1 MMWTDKTHVYAATDC
16 KYLGKP
22 CPAAQ
27 RMVAK
32 LAEALSAAKPLTE
45 DDFEIAGSTRLEG
58 CPRACPAQFV
68 ASHERIRIYAGVEDS
83 APRAELDRF
92 ADAILG
98 PSATANAAAGLVTA
112 GLVAAT
118 LKTRPCA
125 LVEALPKTTAQ
136 PASQPAQHL

>member
-32 LAEALSAAKPLTE
+32 LAEALSAARPLTE
-45 DDFEIAGSTRLEG
+45 DDFEITGSTRLEG
-58 CPRACPAQFV
+58 CPRACPAQFA
-68 ASHERIRIYAGVEDS
+68 ASHERIRIYAGVDDS
-83 APRAELDRF
+83 APPAELDRF

-98 PSATANAAAGLVTA
+98 PLSAAGSTG
-112 GLVAAT
+112 GLAAAT

-125 LVEALPKTTAQ
+125 LVEALPRTAEQ
-136 PASQPAQHL
+136 QASQPMQHL